1 MKIVL
6 QDGVKDCGV
15 CSLLSIIRFYG
26 GDVSKEYLRELTNTT
41 KNGVSAFD
49 LIEGAK
55 NYSLQR
61 FRSNFIDK
69 SDLDNEMYFKFSLQ
83 EHTKQEFDECLNYA
97 KSKVKK
103 VVIKGF

>member
-49 LIEGAK
+49 LIVGAK
-55 NYSLQR
+55 KLGFDAIGVSGDIKN
-61 FRSNFIDK
+61 IDVNK
-69 SDLDNEMYFKFSLQ
+69 PHK
-83 EHTKQEFDECLNYA
+83 T
-97 KSKVKK
+97 
-103 VVIKGF
+103 